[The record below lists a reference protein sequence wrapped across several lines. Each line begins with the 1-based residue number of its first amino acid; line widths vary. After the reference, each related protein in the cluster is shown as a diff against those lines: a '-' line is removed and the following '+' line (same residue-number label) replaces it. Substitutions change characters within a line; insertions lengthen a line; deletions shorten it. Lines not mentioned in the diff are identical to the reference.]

1 MRSDA
6 VIPVTVRTF
15 AVTTIE
21 TVVVSGS
28 YAELVGVKVT
38 DNVCV
43 PTGRRVPL
51 AGVYTNTPA
60 TFAVAFCWVA
70 ERLVPYITELGVLQV
85 NPALALIKSAVV
97 VG

>member
-1 MRSDA
+1 MYLYYVYYAPKSMASRVTSDA

-28 YAELVGVKVT
+28 YAELVGVKAT

-43 PTGRRVPL
+43 PTGRRWR
-51 AGVYTNTPA
+51 AGGRAGRVH
-60 TFAVAFCWVA
+60 VCW
-70 ERLVPYITELGVLQV
+70 G
-85 NPALALIKSAVV
+85 
-97 VG
+97 